1 MIETE
6 RLLLRPTK
14 LEDLDRWAEMMA
26 DENVA
31 RFIGGVQARPIV
43 WRSLMSV
50 AGAWALTG
58 ISMFSVIEKATGKFI
73 GRVGPWQPLDWPG
86 TEVGWSLHAD
96 AWGRGLA
103 YEAAVASMD
112 YAFDVLG
119 WTDII
124 HSINPQNAPSQRLAQ
139 RLGSVNRGI
148 GKLPPPYERD
158 LVEIWG
164 QTREEWKTR
173 RSVVALSH

>member
-6 RLLLRPTK
+6 RLLLRATK

-112 YAFDVLG
+112 YASTYSVGPTSFIRSIRTTRHLSVS
-119 WTDII
+119 
-124 HSINPQNAPSQRLAQ
+124 HSDSAR
-139 RLGSVNRGI
+139 
-148 GKLPPPYERD
+148 
-158 LVEIWG
+158 
-164 QTREEWKTR
+164 
-173 RSVVALSH
+173 